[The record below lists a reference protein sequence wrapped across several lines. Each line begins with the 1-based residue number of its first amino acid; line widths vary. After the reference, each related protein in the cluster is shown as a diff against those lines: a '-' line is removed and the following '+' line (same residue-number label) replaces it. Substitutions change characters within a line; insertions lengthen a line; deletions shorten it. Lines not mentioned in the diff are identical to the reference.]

1 MYKPIRMKPP
11 NPPQTGASKLK
22 NTLTRRRLCYDE
34 HLEKEKLR
42 AELMSKL
49 SECQSLNKMLTEQIN
64 SSTRPKRMPKNT
76 LKSKSTTRKPTTIA
90 KPPPPPPQ
98 TAKERQL
105 YADVIEDEFKK
116 QLPRTRSGRAVP
128 PRPRI
133 QGLPIHQ
140 VIKEKIINDI
150 EKYQEPFKLKKDIIN
165 AIKNLDSDADI
176 KGRKDIVAERLKN
189 LIREKPL
196 EEIKRKI
203 KYIN

>member
-11 NPPQTGASKLK
+11 SQPQTGASKLK

-76 LKSKSTTRKPTTIA
+76 LKSKSIARKQSTITNP
-90 KPPPPPPQ
+90 PPPPPPQ
-98 TAKERQL
+98 TSKERQL
-105 YADVIEDEFKK
+105 YTDVIEEEFKK
-116 QLPRTRSGRAVP
+116 QLPRTRSGRAAP

-133 QGLPIHQ
+133 QGIPIHQ
-140 VIKEKIINDI
+140 VIKQNIINDI
-150 EKYQEPFKLKKDIIN
+150 GKKKPFRLKDDIIN
-165 AIKNLDSDADI
+165 AIEKLDSDADI
-176 KGRKDIVAERLKN
+176 KGTKDILAERLKN

-196 EEIKRKI
+196 QEIKGKLNI
-203 KYIN
+203 

>member
-76 LKSKSTTRKPTTIA
+76 LKSKSIARKQSTITN
-90 KPPPPPPQ
+90 PPPLPPPQ
-98 TAKERQL
+98 TADERKL
-105 YADVIEDEFKK
+105 YAATIEEEFENT
-116 QLPRTRSGRAVP
+116 LTRTRSGRAAP

-133 QGLPIHQ
+133 KGNPIHQ

-150 EKYQEPFKLKKDIIN
+150 GKKKPFKLKK
-165 AIKNLDSDADI
+165 KN
-176 KGRKDIVAERLKN
+176 
-189 LIREKPL
+189 
-196 EEIKRKI
+196 
-203 KYIN
+203 Y